1 MPLHLGQQHESI
13 HTVSETRHFA
23 GTHRLDLDSADDFD
37 VIVIGSGMGGMTT
50 AAALS
55 RMGRKVL
62 LLEQAQTIGGLTHSF
77 SREGFTW
84 DVGLHYCGTFGRDQR
99 AGRILK
105 WLSDGTIEFSSVG
118 TIYDILHF
126 PEGFEIP
133 VARPAAAYTM
143 ELKER
148 FPDNASEIDAYFEAL
163 LSAEETMHSIAAER
177 AMPGSIRNA
186 HHWWNKKRF
195 QRWCGRTT
203 SEVIA
208 DLVTDPKL
216 AAVLSAQWGTY
227 GGKPTEASFGVHA
240 LVIGHYL
247 EGAYYP
253 VGGAAAIAKG
263 LVPVI
268 EAAGGSARAGT
279 PVAEILVEDGRSV
292 GVRTSL
298 GDEFRAPVIVSDIG
312 AGETVKR
319 LLPSEILQQDWAS
332 EIATYK
338 PSICHFQMYL
348 GFEGDIASL
357 GASRANHWYYNSWDT
372 NDAIWSTSD
381 DDAVPMM
388 FVSFPTLKDPAH
400 DPGPSNRHTGE
411 LLVWA
416 DWSSVAKYATHRT
429 GALASEWVELKQ
441 RIESRLMECFAAKFP
456 ALAPLVAYQ
465 ELGTP
470 LATASFT
477 GHEKGAFYGVE
488 TTPRR
493 ILSDAL
499 SARTPVPGLFLTGQD
514 VMTPGIA
521 GALAGGILGAAAID
535 SRILQHLK

>member
-1 MPLHLGQQHESI
+1 MGPS
-13 HTVSETRHFA
+13 TPSSE
-23 GTHRLDLDSADDFD
+23 FD

-55 RMGRKVL
+55 RLQHKVL
-62 LLEQAQTIGGLTHSF
+62 LLEQAQAIGGLTHSF
-77 SREGFTW
+77 SRDGFTW
-84 DVGLHYCGTFGRDQR
+84 DVGLHYCGTFGPDQA
-99 AGRILK
+99 AGRVLN
-105 WLSDGTIEFSSVG
+105 WLSGGTIEFRSVG
-118 TIYDILHF
+118 TVYDILHF
-126 PEGFEIP
+126 PDGFEIP
-133 VARPAAAYTM
+133 VARPADAYKM

-148 FPDNASEIDAYFEAL
+148 FPGNATEIDAYFEAL

-177 AMPGSIRNA
+177 AMPESFRSA
-186 HHWWNKKRF
+186 HRWWNKKRF

-240 LVIGHYL
+240 LVVGHYL

-253 VGGAAAIAKG
+253 VGGAAAIARG

-268 EAAGGSARAGT
+268 ESADGSARADT
-279 PVAEILVEDGRSV
+279 PVTEILVEDGKAI
-292 GVRTSL
+292 GVRTGSA
-298 GDEFRAPVIVSDIG
+298 DEFRAPIIVSAIG
-312 AGETVKR
+312 AGETVKH
-319 LLPSEILQQDWAS
+319 LLPSEFRQQDWAR

-338 PSICHFQMYL
+338 PSICHFQIFL
-348 GFEGDIASL
+348 GLEGDIAAL
-357 GASRANHWYYNSWDT
+357 GANRANHWYYESWDT
-372 NDAIWSTSD
+372 NDAIWSTAED
-381 DDAVPMM
+381 DPVPMM

-400 DPGPSNRHTGE
+400 DPGPSNKHTAE

-416 DWSSVAKYATHRT
+416 DWSSVAKYAAQGTE
-429 GALASEWVELKQ
+429 ALASEWAEFKQ
-441 RIESRLMECFAAKFP
+441 GIESRLMECFAAKFP
-456 ALAPLVAYQ
+456 ALAPLVVYR

-521 GALAGGILGAAAID
+521 GALAGGMLGAAAID
-535 SRILQHLK
+535 PRILQHLR

>member
-13 HTVSETRHFA
+13 QTVGETRHFA
-23 GTHRLDLDSADDFD
+23 DTHEPGLEPADAFD

-62 LLEQAQTIGGLTHSF
+62 LLEQAQTIGGLTHAF
-77 SREGFTW
+77 SREGFSW
-84 DVGLHYCGTFGRDQR
+84 DVGLHYCGTFGRDQS
-99 AGRILK
+99 AGRTLN
-105 WLSDGTIEFSSVG
+105 WLSDGTIEFRSIG
-118 TIYDILHF
+118 TVYDILHF

-133 VARPAAAYTM
+133 VARPAAAYKM

-148 FPDNASEIDAYFEAL
+148 FPDNANEIDAYFEAL
-163 LSAEETMHSIAAER
+163 LSAEETMHAIAAER
-177 AMPGSIRNA
+177 AMPGSIRSA
-186 HHWWNKKRF
+186 HRWWNKKRF

-208 DLVTDPKL
+208 DIVTDPRL

-253 VGGAAAIAKG
+253 VGGASNIAKG
-263 LVPVI
+263 LIPVI
-268 EAAGGSARAGT
+268 EASGGSARAGT
-279 PVAEILVEDGRSV
+279 PVAEILVEDGKSV
-292 GVRTSL
+292 GVRTAF
-298 GDEFRAPVIVSDIG
+298 GEEFRAPVVVSDIG

-319 LLPSEILQQDWAS
+319 LLPTEIRRQDWAS
-332 EIATYK
+332 EIGSYK
-338 PSICHFQMYL
+338 PSICHFQIYL

-372 NDAIWSTSD
+372 NDAIWSASD
-381 DDAVPMM
+381 DDAIPMM

-411 LLVWA
+411 LLVWS
-416 DWSSVAKYATHRT
+416 DWSSVAKYATRGN
-429 GALASEWVELKQ
+429 GALESEWADLKQ
-441 RIESRLMECFAAKFP
+441 RIESRLLESFAEKFP
-456 ALAPLVAYQ
+456 ALAPLVVYH

-477 GHEKGAFYGVE
+477 RHEKGAFYGVE

-499 SARTPVPGLFLTGQD
+499 NARTPVPGLFLTGQD

-521 GALAGGILGAAAID
+521 GALAGGMLGAAAID
-535 SRILQHLK
+535 PRVLKHLE